1 MSSQF
6 SRAGLLASVVIAAV
20 AIGLLKLPQES
31 VRPNVLVVTI
41 DTLRA
46 DHLGAYGF
54 VLAHSDTIDQLAHE
68 GTLYEEALS
77 AAPITL
83 PSHSTIMT
91 GLLPPAHGV
100 RDNGAYALPDAAN
113 TLAERLHDVGYAT
126 QAFVSAVV
134 LAKRYNIQQG
144 FDAYDDELWGEEDP
158 KLFMIRER
166 RAADT
171 IDRALAWFDDWK
183 GQAQRKPFFTWVHL
197 FDPHQPH
204 QAPGWISARSPSGY
218 DAEIAYADAELGRLI
233 DALRRSGELDRT
245 LIVLTADHGESL
257 GEHAEKTHAVFVYRA
272 TTHVPLVL
280 RYPRRFAPDRR
291 VATPVHHI
299 DIVPT
304 VLATLG
310 LAPDPNLPGLDL
322 ASVDA
327 DARKPSRP
335 LYSESLLSE
344 VGFGMAPLY
353 AVREREHTFIRAPR
367 SELYD
372 LTEDPAETRNLI
384 AVPGHREL
392 ADALD
397 LSLQSVLDGAEQQAL
412 GATRNPLSQESIE
425 MLQSLGYL
433 QSAAARESVAG
444 MDPKD
449 GIHVYNL
456 LDSARKAGQQGQWP
470 ASERI
475 SREILAQVPG
485 HASARGVLA
494 VALLNQGRVDD
505 ARDQYLQLIA
515 QNPREFRVH
524 GVLGSIALRQ
534 GDLDGAARHYQDALA
549 VAPTFVEAI
558 SGLGLIAMIRGD
570 DAAARNWFDRVLAV
584 DPDFPD
590 AHRLLGDLY
599 FEQQRF
605 ADARDAYAK
614 ALALL
619 PGDYRTLIQAAASA
633 RRADAAASAR
643 DWLQQAVRLRPERWM
658 AHYNLACLD
667 AIAGAGDDAFAHLR
681 DAVALEPDA
690 ISLAMIDNDW
700 AQWRGDARFKAMVSN
715 GRPATATRPQSR

>member
-1 MSSQF
+1 VPII
-6 SRAGLLASVVIAAV
+6 R
-20 AIGLLKLPQES
+20 
-31 VRPNVLVVTI
+31 R
-41 DTLRA
+41 LRIR
-46 DHLGAYGF
+46 
-54 VLAHSDTIDQLAHE
+54 LAHSDTIDQLAHE

-291 VATPVHHI
+291 VATPVHHN

-304 VLATLG
+304 VLATWAG
-310 LAPDPNLPGLDL
+310 ARSEPAGLDL
-322 ASVDA
+322 AG
-327 DARKPSRP
+327 RCRCPQPSR
-335 LYSESLLSE
+335 LYSESLSE
-344 VGFGMAPLY
+344 VGLAWHRCTPCANADIPSSGP
-353 AVREREHTFIRAPR
+353 RAP
-367 SELYD
+367 SC
-372 LTEDPAETRNLI
+372 TT
-384 AVPGHREL
+384 
-392 ADALD
+392 
-397 LSLQSVLDGAEQQAL
+397 
-412 GATRNPLSQESIE
+412 
-425 MLQSLGYL
+425 
-433 QSAAARESVAG
+433 
-444 MDPKD
+444 
-449 GIHVYNL
+449 
-456 LDSARKAGQQGQWP
+456 
-470 ASERI
+470 
-475 SREILAQVPG
+475 
-485 HASARGVLA
+485 
-494 VALLNQGRVDD
+494 
-505 ARDQYLQLIA
+505 
-515 QNPREFRVH
+515 
-524 GVLGSIALRQ
+524 
-534 GDLDGAARHYQDALA
+534 
-549 VAPTFVEAI
+549 
-558 SGLGLIAMIRGD
+558 
-570 DAAARNWFDRVLAV
+570 
-584 DPDFPD
+584 
-590 AHRLLGDLY
+590 
-599 FEQQRF
+599 
-605 ADARDAYAK
+605 
-614 ALALL
+614 
-619 PGDYRTLIQAAASA
+619 
-633 RRADAAASAR
+633 
-643 DWLQQAVRLRPERWM
+643 
-658 AHYNLACLD
+658 
-667 AIAGAGDDAFAHLR
+667 
-681 DAVALEPDA
+681 
-690 ISLAMIDNDW
+690 
-700 AQWRGDARFKAMVSN
+700 
-715 GRPATATRPQSR
+715 